1 MPADTTQVAFTD
13 GQLAWLDRWLERRL
27 EDRWPGVGRS
37 FDRATIMWIIG
48 GLTALGVVAFGV
60 LRAEIGSVR
69 AEVGSLRTEMQQ
81 EIRENRAAIIELAKG
96 QARMEAIL
104 EAILDERLPRPR

>member
-27 EDRWPGVGRS
+27 EDRWPGAGRS
-37 FDRATIMWIIG
+37 FDRATIMWITG
-48 GLTALGVVAFGV
+48 GLTALGVAAFSV
-60 LRAEIGSVR
+60 LRAEI
-69 AEVGSLRTEMQQ
+69 GSLRTEMQQ

>member
-1 MPADTTQVAFTD
+1 MPADIGTLMPATQVAFTD
-13 GQLAWLDRWLERRL
+13 GQLVWLDRWLERRL

-69 AEVGSLRTEMQQ
+69 AEVGSLRTEVHQ
-81 EIRENRAAIIELAKG
+81 EIRELAKG